1 MEMLLTI
8 LLLYVIYSLMIIIYL
23 ETKYKEFL
31 RREKRNGKS
40 RDNERV
46 D

>member
-8 LLLYVIYSLMIIIYL
+8 LLLYVIGSLMIIIYL
-23 ETKYKEFL
+23 EEKYREFI
-31 RREKRNGKS
+31 RGEKSNGKS
-40 RDNERV
+40 GDNERV